1 MSTSVLA
8 VVLLAALLHASW
20 NLLSRAPA
28 LGRDGT
34 LWIAVGASAVS
45 LAVLLALPA
54 PRAASVPWLLASA
67 VLHVGY
73 FALLA
78 AAYRASDF
86 GPAYTLTRGSAP
98 LLVALATA
106 AFVERLSAGTWL
118 GTLVLAGGIVWMGAL
133 SMPADPARTRG
144 GALRAAALCAV
155 VIAAYTVVD
164 GVGVRASGHA
174 LAYTAWVMFL
184 DGLPLALWL
193 RRRARRAPAALLRR
207 RAALALA
214 GGAAALAAYAL
225 VLWSMT
231 RAPIAA
237 VAALRETSVVFG
249 SLVAALRLREP
260 LGARR
265 IAASMVVAAGIALQ
279 RLGG

>member
-54 PRAASVPWLLASA
+54 PRGASVPWLLASA

-193 RRRARRAPAALLRR
+193 RRRARRAPAALLR
-207 RAALALA
+207 
-214 GGAAALAAYAL
+214 
-225 VLWSMT
+225 
-231 RAPIAA
+231 
-237 VAALRETSVVFG
+237 
-249 SLVAALRLREP
+249 
-260 LGARR
+260 
-265 IAASMVVAAGIALQ
+265 
-279 RLGG
+279 